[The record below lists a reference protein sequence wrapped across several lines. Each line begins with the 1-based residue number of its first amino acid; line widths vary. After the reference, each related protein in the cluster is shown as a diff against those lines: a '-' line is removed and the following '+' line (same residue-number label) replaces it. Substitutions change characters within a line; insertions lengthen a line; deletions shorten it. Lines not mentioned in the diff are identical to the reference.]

1 LTINR
6 QCGPIATVI
15 EARGMRMSQPPR
27 RKKTARFVEIAAA
40 GVSVATVD
48 RVLNER
54 GSVSAT
60 ARAKV
65 VAAARELAVPRLL
78 PDTRHGL
85 IHIDILLPDNHSSSP
100 PASGL
105 ASGTAHA
112 GPPGGG
118 ASADAGRKG

>member
-1 LTINR
+1 
-6 QCGPIATVI
+6 
-15 EARGMRMSQPPR
+15 MRMSQPPR

-85 IHIDILLPDNHSSSP
+85 IHIDILLPDNHSLLPS